1 MIMKEFIVN
10 LYKGA
15 KYAKKS
21 LRGPNEDSISKKSV
35 KMNEISGSS
44 KKFLFID
51 LD

>member
-21 LRGPNEDSISKKSV
+21 LRGLHKDSIFKKSV
-35 KMNEISGSS
+35 KLNEISGSS
-44 KKFLFID
+44 KKFLFMD